1 MSDPKV
7 SEALTKLLC
16 SNGGQLSRTQ
26 LSELLELSVEQID
39 QVLLEEAHRFP
50 VLSEDLVVARSP
62 VRLCTEYMRGQP
74 EEDGCGKLH
83 LCHFHIRGRCW
94 NKKSKCKLGHN
105 IQSEHNL
112 TVLKNNEISLLSKKE
127 LKVLLLQNDHSLL
140 PGVCWKNIHEGCDQG
155 DACRKLHVCGFFIKG
170 ECYRRD
176 CKFSHNL
183 HDPTLSLIL
192 KRSGYTNVNIQN
204 LQMLCVLK
212 NKETLQA
219 REGLR
224 KFVPKARKQTISVY
238 NMGLKAQK
246 PSMSSNDTAYRKTGI
261 QAMNSHWTD
270 NEYYSD
276 KDHWN
281 ILEEQPKIFI
291 SSKAKGEQGSPH
303 SSNIAGI
310 QALSSHWTDNEY
322 SDEDH
327 WNILEEQPKIFI
339 SSKAKG
345 EEGSPHSSNIAG
357 ESVMT
362 STTVNSSVP
371 ISSSSVGHSSISVG
385 SSSLINKSATISAQ
399 KTDFSLN
406 ANVSDSIPIYSKLD
420 IPNNVSASV
429 PSMVQQS
436 TSTTDNVKTPVP
448 ASSQQNNSGA
458 NTFPNVSSTSSSN
471 PQQNTFANADF
482 IKNVSTA
489 APPVSQ
495 PITSTNNATNASS
508 SLTSNQQITF
518 SKLYETLNKPAAS
531 IQPSQRTPSA
541 ALTTRSPVHGTL
553 SYRTAAA
560 RGYRKVSYGVT
571 ELDLYTDVRSSV
583 SSPVDST
590 TTLSKVNQN
599 YIFNKKSDLAKIDD
613 VKEICVFNVWDYC
626 KLGINCGEMHYHLPY
641 RWQYLDGTEWKDLS
655 HMEETEKAYSDPSM
669 DRGHLVDFRTMKSGT
684 SEARRL
690 STASSVTKPSQYSL
704 TTEWLWYWKDETG
717 SWIQYG
723 DMNIKQQSA
732 SISSDDLETVYLA
745 NPKDV
750 CPFQAGSQS
759 YEINFKEMVQRNLV
773 YKTQREVRRRPQYR
787 SLDDVRQLRR
797 SSNATTAISS
807 KETGV
812 YPSHWDSSALPDIGY
827 KLVNVSPTSTEYM
840 DIRKMFLKTM
850 PHQAVMKIRRIQ
862 NPSLWKFF
870 QLQKEQMKKVNKGK
884 NVDERQLFHG
894 TNNSHI
900 QTICNE
906 NFDWRI
912 CGTNGTMYGKGSYFA
927 RDASYSHNYSN
938 PDIGGKRSMFVTR
951 VLVGDFVR
959 GDPTMKR
966 PPYKSNST
974 NQSYDSCVDTTYN
987 PSIFVVFEKHQIYP
1001 EYLMEYAQCQWYEE
1015 TKVDKTGCCIS

>member
-339 SSKAKG
+339 SSKA
-345 EEGSPHSSNIAG
+345 
-357 ESVMT
+357 
-362 STTVNSSVP
+362 
-371 ISSSSVGHSSISVG
+371 
-385 SSSLINKSATISAQ
+385 
-399 KTDFSLN
+399 
-406 ANVSDSIPIYSKLD
+406 
-420 IPNNVSASV
+420 
-429 PSMVQQS
+429 
-436 TSTTDNVKTPVP
+436 
-448 ASSQQNNSGA
+448 
-458 NTFPNVSSTSSSN
+458 
-471 PQQNTFANADF
+471 
-482 IKNVSTA
+482 
-489 APPVSQ
+489 
-495 PITSTNNATNASS
+495 
-508 SLTSNQQITF
+508 
-518 SKLYETLNKPAAS
+518 
-531 IQPSQRTPSA
+531 
-541 ALTTRSPVHGTL
+541 
-553 SYRTAAA
+553 
-560 RGYRKVSYGVT
+560 
-571 ELDLYTDVRSSV
+571 
-583 SSPVDST
+583 
-590 TTLSKVNQN
+590 KVNQN